1 MKPTGLL
8 IAVVV
13 LGILGGA
20 VWWSNKKQASA
31 SKSPTDTTTKLLTIP
46 DDQFQEIRIKKQ
58 SGAVEDLRRENGKWR
73 LTEPKELPADQDTA
87 GSLVSS
93 LSNLNA
99 DAVIE
104 AKASD
109 LKPYG
114 LADPALDVQI
124 KRKDGKTDELLI
136 GDDTPTG
143 SGVYAKAAND
153 ARVVTIGSFVKSSV
167 DKSPND
173 LRDKRLLNFDADK
186 LTRVELQA
194 KGQSIEFGKSGQ
206 SEWQIVKPRPLR
218 ADSSAVSSLVDKL
231 KDAKMD
237 LAGTEDAAK
246 QFASAAKVANA
257 TVTDAAG
264 NQTLEVRKDKD
275 KNVYAKST
283 SVDGV
288 YKVNA
293 DLADALDKGLD
304 DFRNKKLF
312 DFGFSDPSKVEVNGT
327 AYAKSGDKWTAGT
340 KTMDNTSVQN
350 LIDKLRDLSASKFAE
365 AGGGQQVFEATVTSN
380 DNKRVEKAIVRKEGD
395 KYFAQRENEPSIYE
409 LEGQAVNDL
418 QKAASDVK
426 EAAPPPPPAK
436 KKK

>member
-20 VWWSNKKQASA
+20 VWWSNKKQAGA
-31 SKSPTDTTTKLLTIP
+31 SKSPTDTTTKLLSIP

-58 SGAVEDLRRENGKWR
+58 SGGVEDLRRENGKWR

-93 LSNLNA
+93 LSNLSA

-143 SGVYAKAAND
+143 SGVYAKVASD

-167 DKSPND
+167 DKSTND

-194 KGQSIEFGKSGQ
+194 KGQSLEFGKSGQ

-246 QFASAAKVANA
+246 QFASAAKVATA

-264 NQTLEVRKDKD
+264 TQTLEVHKDKD

-312 DFGFSDPSKVEVNGT
+312 DFGFSDPNKVEVNGA
-327 AYAKSGDKWTAGT
+327 AYAKNGD
-340 KTMDNTSVQN
+340 
-350 LIDKLRDLSASKFAE
+350 
-365 AGGGQQVFEATVTSN
+365 
-380 DNKRVEKAIVRKEGD
+380 
-395 KYFAQRENEPSIYE
+395 
-409 LEGQAVNDL
+409 
-418 QKAASDVK
+418 
-426 EAAPPPPPAK
+426 
-436 KKK
+436 

>member
-8 IAVVV
+8 VAVVV

-20 VWWSNKKQASA
+20 VWWSNKKQAAA
-31 SKSPTDTTTKLLTIP
+31 SKSPADTTTKLLTIP

-58 SGAVEDLRRENGKWR
+58 GSDAEDLKRDSGKWR
-73 LTEPKELPADQDTA
+73 MMEPKELPADQDTA

-104 AKASD
+104 PKATD
-109 LKPYG
+109 LQPYG
-114 LADPALDVQI
+114 LASPTLDVQI
-124 KRKDGKTDELLI
+124 KRRDGKTDELLI

-143 SGVYAKAAND
+143 SGAYAKLAGD
-153 ARVVTIGSFVKSSV
+153 ARVVTIGSFVKTGL

-173 LRDKRLLNFDADK
+173 LRDKRLLNFDSDK

-194 KGQSIEFGKSGQ
+194 KGQTVEFGKSGQ

-237 LAGTEDAAK
+237 LTATGDPAKEFAGAT
-246 QFASAAKVANA
+246 KVATA
-257 TVTDAAG
+257 TVTDASG
-264 NQTLEVRKDKD
+264 NQTLEVRRDKD
-275 KNVYAKST
+275 KNVYAKS
-283 SVDGV
+283 SAVEGV
-288 YKVNA
+288 FKVNA

-312 DFGFSDPSKVEVNGT
+312 DFGFSDPNKVDVNGT
-327 AYAKSGDKWTAGT
+327 VYTKSGDKWMAGA

-350 LIDKLRDLSASKFAE
+350 LIDKLRDLSATKFAE
-365 AGGGQQVFEATVTSN
+365 AGGGANVFEATVTSN
-380 DNKRVEKAIVRKEGD
+380 DSKRVEKVIVSKPGD

-409 LEGQAVNDL
+409 LDAQAVSDL

-426 EAAPPPPPAK
+426 EAAPPAPAK
-436 KKK
+436 KK